1 MSNADPLSNVL
12 NAWSTWAGG
21 LPGGAAVGNSP
32 LDALM
37 TQAHLASGAALLRS
51 GQRAAKSW
59 LAYTQAAAASPGLE
73 GRIDAAREH
82 LRQLL
87 AHDGRELGR
96 HALEEVQHAHRGDGA
111 AVGDLVVEE
120 VHPRP
125 GAGQR
130 VTLANLFA
138 RDAQQREVVEGHQLV
153 AHLVRRV
160 VQDPLTQG
168 QELRVHAARR

>member
-1 MSNADPLSNVL
+1 MGTTMSNADPLSNVL

-82 LRQLL
+82 LRHLAEISADEARQVEQLM
-87 AHDGRELGR
+87 R
-96 HALEEVQHAHRGDGA
+96 ALDEQARALVDAPLSA
-111 AVGDLVVEE
+111 AD
-120 VHPRP
+120 P
-125 GAGQR
+125 
-130 VTLANLFA
+130 
-138 RDAQQREVVEGHQLV
+138 
-153 AHLVRRV
+153 VRRANAK
-160 VQDPLTQG
+160 P
-168 QELRVHAARR
+168 